1 MKRQHKIAILKYT
14 TKNFWLLL
22 IPLIRGLIAV
32 GFDFYNWFQGAY
44 LDIIVILL
52 IIGLAVLRWRFV
64 QFKILDDGIAV
75 KTGVFMRSD
84 FTVQYRALSCVSSK
98 RAMWLR
104 PIKAVTVSLD
114 SDSHSVSN
122 KRGKA
127 DVEII
132 MKIADYNELYQKV
145 PTDSAAAKIT
155 YYASKYNLIF
165 FSLVFSSTLS
175 GVIFLG
181 TFFIQGGKIIG
192 GELERVLINAVSDV
206 TSKVQT
212 IIDGV
217 TPFSV
222 GLTLIIALGWGF
234 SFFSNL
240 LRHIN
245 FKAQRCG
252 GNIFVENGFFSK
264 WKYYVNS
271 SRINYADLRQN
282 LLMKICKV
290 MSVHVSC
297 TGYGKSKNEIPVF
310 VPVTTRNRVIGSMRL
325 LLPDFTV
332 SDIAMK
338 AKGSY
343 ILPFIWCPLLLTA
356 AFPVGAVLAVRFFPN
371 WESVIKFLLIM
382 SEIPSVYMLAVG
394 ITAKFSTGIGIGES
408 TITLKYCKTNK
419 FHTVIVPKDKI
430 VYVRLSRTIFQLI
443 NGTADV
449 WVYTRGER
457 AAKHRIRGI
466 PAAQAE
472 EFTKLYSGD
481 RFLQQF

>member
-1 MKRQHKIAILKYT
+1 MRRQHKIAILKYT

-22 IPLIRGLIAV
+22 IPLVRGLIAV

-64 QFKILDDGIAV
+64 QFQILDDGVAV
-75 KTGVFMRSD
+75 KMGVILRSE
-84 FTVQYRALSCVSSK
+84 FTVPYKALSCVSSK

-114 SDSHSVSN
+114 SDSHSVTN

-132 MKIADYNELYQKV
+132 MKTDDYDELYQKA
-145 PTDSAAAKIT
+145 PSGSSAAKIT

-181 TFFIQGGKIIG
+181 TFFIQGGKIVG
-192 GELERVLINAVSDV
+192 GELERLLINAVSDV

-212 IIDGV
+212 IINGV

-222 GLTLIIALGWGF
+222 GITLIIALGWGF
-234 SFFSNL
+234 SFCSNL

-245 FKAQRCG
+245 FKAQRFG
-252 GNIFVENGFFSK
+252 DNIFVENGFFSR
-264 WKYYVNS
+264 WKYYVNC

-282 LLMKICKV
+282 LLMKVCKV

-310 VPVTTRNRVIGSMRL
+310 VPVTTRDRVIGSMRL
-325 LLPDFTV
+325 LLPNFTV
-332 SDIAMK
+332 SNITVK
-338 AKGSY
+338 TKGSY
-343 ILPFIWCPLLLTA
+343 ILPFIWGPLIAAA
-356 AFPVGAVLAVRFFPN
+356 AFPVGAVLGVRFLPN
-371 WESVIKFLLIM
+371 WESVIRFLLIM
-382 SEIPSVYMLAVG
+382 GEIPSVYMLAVG
-394 ITAKFSTGIGIGES
+394 IAAKFSTGIGIGDN
-408 TITLKYCKTNK
+408 TITLRYCKTNK
-419 FHTVIVPKDKI
+419 FHTVIVPKNKI
-430 VYVRLSRTIFQLI
+430 VYVRLSRTVFQLL
-443 NGTADV
+443 NGTADI

-466 PAAQAE
+466 PVNTAE
-472 EFTKLYSGD
+472 DFVKIYDGK
-481 RFLQQF
+481 

>member
-22 IPLIRGLIAV
+22 IPLVRGLIAV

-64 QFKILDDGIAV
+64 QFRILDEGIAV
-75 KTGVFMRSD
+75 KTGVILRSE
-84 FTVQYRALSCVSSK
+84 FTVPYRALSCVSSK

-132 MKIADYNELYQKV
+132 MKTGDFDELYQKA
-145 PTDSAAAKIT
+145 PDSSSAAKIT

-181 TFFIQGGKIIG
+181 TFFIQGGKIVG
-192 GELERVLINAVSDV
+192 DELERLLITAVSDV

-212 IIDGV
+212 IINGV

-245 FKAQRCG
+245 FKAQRFG
-252 GNIFVENGFFSK
+252 SNIFVENGFFSR
-264 WKYYVNS
+264 WKYYVNC

-282 LLMKICKV
+282 LLMKACKV

-325 LLPDFTV
+325 LLPNFTI
-332 SDIAMK
+332 SDITIK
-338 AKGSY
+338 TKGSY
-343 ILPFIWCPLLLTA
+343 ILPFIAAPLIAAA
-356 AFPVGAVLAVRFFPN
+356 AFPVGAVFAVRFFPS
-371 WESVIKFLLIM
+371 WGSVIRFLLIM
-382 SEIPSVYMLAVG
+382 GEIPSVYMLAVG
-394 ITAKFSTGIGIGES
+394 LVAKFSTGIGIEDS
-408 TITLKYCKTNK
+408 TITLKYCRTNK

-430 VYVRLSRTIFQLI
+430 VYVRLTRTVFQLL

-466 PAAQAE
+466 SAATAE
-472 EFTKLYSGD
+472 EFVKQYD
-481 RFLQQF
+481 V

>member
-1 MKRQHKIAILKYT
+1 M
-14 TKNFWLLL
+14 
-22 IPLIRGLIAV
+22 
-32 GFDFYNWFQGAY
+32 
-44 LDIIVILL
+44 
-52 IIGLAVLRWRFV
+52 
-64 QFKILDDGIAV
+64 
-75 KTGVFMRSD
+75 
-84 FTVQYRALSCVSSK
+84 
-98 RAMWLR
+98 
-104 PIKAVTVSLD
+104 TVSLD

-127 DVEII
+127 DVEIV
-132 MKIADYNELYQKV
+132 MKKCDYDELYKKA
-145 PTDSAAAKIT
+145 PGESGAAKIT

-181 TFFIQGGKIIG
+181 TFFIQGGKIVG
-192 GELERVLINAVSDV
+192 GELERLLIDAVSDV
-206 TSKVQT
+206 TSRVQT

-222 GLTLIIALGWGF
+222 GLTLIIAFGWGF

-245 FKAQRCG
+245 FKAQRFG
-252 GNIFVENGFFSK
+252 GNIFVENGFFSR
-264 WKYYVNS
+264 WKYYVNC

-282 LLMKICKV
+282 LLMKACKV

-332 SDIAMK
+332 SDITIK
-338 AKGSY
+338 TKGSY
-343 ILPFIWCPLLLTA
+343 ILPFIAAPLIAAA
-356 AFPVGAVLAVRFFPN
+356 AFPVGAVLAVRFLPS
-371 WESVIKFLLIM
+371 WASVTRFLLIM
-382 SEIPSVYMLAVG
+382 GEIPSVYMLAVG
-394 ITAKFSTGIGIGES
+394 FTAKFSTGIGIGDS
-408 TITLKYCKTNK
+408 TVTLKYCKINK

-430 VYVRLSRTIFQLI
+430 VYVRLTRTVFQLL

-466 PAAQAE
+466 PVSDAE
-472 EFTKLYSGD
+472 NFSKQYD
-481 RFLQQF
+481 A

>member
-22 IPLIRGLIAV
+22 IPLVRGLIAV
-32 GFDFYNWFQGAY
+32 GFDLYNWLQGAY

-52 IIGLAVLRWRFV
+52 MIGLAVLRWRFV
-64 QFKILDDGIAV
+64 RFQIAEEGVAV
-75 KTGVFMRSD
+75 KTGVFLRNE
-84 FTVQYRALSCVSSK
+84 FTVPYKALSCVSSK
-98 RAMWLR
+98 KAMWLR
-104 PIKAVTVSLD
+104 PIKAVTVSID

-132 MKIADYNELYQKV
+132 MKTADYDELYKKA
-145 PTDSAAAKIT
+145 PHDSGAAKIT

-181 TFFIQGGKIIG
+181 TLFIQGGKLIG
-192 GELERVLINAVSDV
+192 GELEGLLINAVSDV

-222 GLTLIIALGWGF
+222 GLTMVIALGWGF

-245 FKAQRCG
+245 FKAQRFG
-252 GNIFVENGFFSK
+252 GNIFVENGFFSR
-264 WKYYVNS
+264 WKYYINS
-271 SRINYADLRQN
+271 ARINYADLRQN
-282 LLMKICKV
+282 LLMKACKV

-297 TGYGKSKNEIPVF
+297 TGYGKSRNEIPVF

-325 LLPDFTV
+325 LLPDLTV
-332 SDIAMK
+332 SDVTLK
-338 AKGSY
+338 TKGSY
-343 ILPFIWCPLLLTA
+343 ILPFIWAPLLAAA
-356 AFPVGAVLAVRFFPN
+356 AFPAGAVIAVRFFPG
-371 WESVIKFLLIM
+371 WSSVVKFLLIM
-382 SEIPSVYMLAVG
+382 GEIPSVYMLAVG
-394 ITAKFSTGIGIGES
+394 ITAKFSTGIGIGEN
-408 TITLKYCKTNK
+408 TVTLRYCRTNK

-430 VYVRLSRTIFQLI
+430 VYVRLSRTVFQLM

-449 WVYTRGER
+449 WFYTRGER
-457 AAKHRIRGI
+457 SAKHRIRGI
-466 PAAQAE
+466 PASEAE
-472 EFTKLYSGD
+472 RLLIID
-481 RFLQQF
+481 RDL

>member
-22 IPLIRGLIAV
+22 IPLVRGLIAM
-32 GFDFYNWFQGAY
+32 GFDFYNWLQGAY
-44 LDIIVILL
+44 LDIIVVLL

-64 QFKILDDGIAV
+64 QFQILDEGVAVRIGVIA
-75 KTGVFMRSD
+75 KSE
-84 FTVQYRALSCVSSK
+84 FTLPYKALSCVSSK
-98 RAMWLR
+98 RAMWFR

-114 SDSHSVSN
+114 SDSHSVPN

-132 MKIADYNELYQKV
+132 MKTADYDELYQKA
-145 PTDSAAAKIT
+145 PSDSSAAKIT

-181 TFFIQGGKIIG
+181 TFFIQGGKIVG
-192 GELERVLINAVSDV
+192 GELESLLITAVSDV
-206 TSKVQT
+206 TSMVQR
-212 IIDGV
+212 IVDGV
-217 TPFSV
+217 TPLSV
-222 GLTLIIALGWGF
+222 GITLIIALGWGF

-245 FKAQRCG
+245 FKAQRFG
-252 GNIFVENGFFSK
+252 NNIFVENGFFSR
-264 WKYYVNS
+264 WKYYVNC

-282 LLMKICKV
+282 LLMKACRV

-310 VPVTTRNRVIGSMRL
+310 VPVTTRDRVIGSMRL
-325 LLPDFTV
+325 LLPSFTV
-332 SDIAMK
+332 SDVTLK
-338 AKGSY
+338 TKGSY
-343 ILPFIWCPLLLTA
+343 ILPFIAAPLIVA
-356 AFPVGAVLAVRFFPN
+356 AAIPVGAVIGVHFLPDWDSA
-371 WESVIKFLLIM
+371 IKFLLIM
-382 SEIPSVYMLAVG
+382 GEIPSLYMLAVG
-394 ITAKFSTGIGIGES
+394 ITAKFSTGIGIGDG
-408 TITLKYCKTNK
+408 TITLRYCKTNK

-430 VYVRLSRTIFQLI
+430 VYVRLTRTVFQLL

-466 PAAQAE
+466 PAAAAE
-472 EFTKLYSGD
+472 DFAKNYD
-481 RFLQQF
+481 CK

>member
-1 MKRQHKIAILKYT
+1 MRRQHKIAILKYT

-22 IPLIRGLIAV
+22 IPLVRGLIAV

-64 QFKILDDGIAV
+64 QFQILDDGVAV
-75 KTGVFMRSD
+75 KMGVILRSE
-84 FTVQYRALSCVSSK
+84 FTVPYKALSCVSSK

-114 SDSHSVSN
+114 SDSHSVTN

-132 MKIADYNELYQKV
+132 MKTDDYDELYQKA
-145 PTDSAAAKIT
+145 PSGSSAAKIT

-181 TFFIQGGKIIG
+181 TFFIQGGKIVG
-192 GELERVLINAVSDV
+192 GELERLLINAVSDV

-212 IIDGV
+212 IINGV

-222 GLTLIIALGWGF
+222 GITLIIALGWGF
-234 SFFSNL
+234 SFCSNL

-245 FKAQRCG
+245 FKAQRFG
-252 GNIFVENGFFSK
+252 DNIFVENGFFSR
-264 WKYYVNS
+264 WKYYVNC

-282 LLMKICKV
+282 LLMKVCKV

-310 VPVTTRNRVIGSMRL
+310 VPVTTRDRVIGSMRL
-325 LLPDFTV
+325 LLPNFTV
-332 SDIAMK
+332 SDITVK
-338 AKGSY
+338 TKGSY
-343 ILPFIWCPLLLTA
+343 ILPFIWGPLIAAA
-356 AFPVGAVLAVRFFPN
+356 AFPVGAVLGVRFLPN
-371 WESVIKFLLIM
+371 WESVIRFLLIM
-382 SEIPSVYMLAVG
+382 GEIPSVYMLAVG
-394 ITAKFSTGIGIGES
+394 IAAKFSTGIGIGDN
-408 TITLKYCKTNK
+408 TITLRYCKTNK
-419 FHTVIVPKDKI
+419 FHTVIVPKNKI
-430 VYVRLSRTIFQLI
+430 VYVRLSRTVFQLL
-443 NGTADV
+443 NGTADI

-466 PAAQAE
+466 PVNTAE
-472 EFTKLYSGD
+472 DFVKIYDGK
-481 RFLQQF
+481 

>member
-22 IPLIRGLIAV
+22 IPLVRGLFAL
-32 GFDFYNWFQGAY
+32 GFDFYNWFRGAY

-64 QFKILDDGIAV
+64 QFQILEDGVAV
-75 KTGVFMRSD
+75 RTGVVMRSE
-84 FTVQYRALSCVSSK
+84 FTVPYRALSCVSSK
-98 RAMWLR
+98 RAMWFR

-114 SDSHSVSN
+114 SDSHSVPN

-132 MKIADYNELYQKV
+132 MKIADYDELYQKA
-145 PTDSAAAKIT
+145 PSDTGAAKIT

-181 TFFIQGGKIIG
+181 TFFIQGGKIVG
-192 GELERVLINAVSDV
+192 GELERLLITAVSDV
-206 TSKVQT
+206 TSRVQT
-212 IIDGV
+212 IVDGV

-222 GLTLIIALGWGF
+222 GLTLVIALGWGF

-245 FKAQRCG
+245 FKAQRFG
-252 GNIFVENGFFSK
+252 NNIFVENGFFSR
-264 WKYYVNS
+264 WKYYVNGT
-271 SRINYADLRQN
+271 RVNYADLRQN
-282 LLMKICKV
+282 LLMKACKV

-310 VPVTTRNRVIGSMRL
+310 VPVTTRDRVIGSMRL
-325 LLPDFTV
+325 LLPSFTV
-332 SDIAMK
+332 SDISIK
-338 AKGSY
+338 TKGSY
-343 ILPFIWCPLLLTA
+343 ILPFIWASLIAAA
-356 AFPVGAVLAVRFFPN
+356 AFPVGAVLGVRFFPE

-382 SEIPSVYMLAVG
+382 GEIPSLYMLAVG
-394 ITAKFSTGIGIGES
+394 FAAKFSTGIGIGDS
-408 TITLKYCKTNK
+408 TVTLKYCRTNK
-419 FHTVIVPKDKI
+419 FHTVIVPKNKI
-430 VYVRLSRTIFQLI
+430 VYVRLSRTVFQLM

-457 AAKHRIRGI
+457 AARHRIRGI
-466 PAAQAE
+466 PVAAAE
-472 EFTKLYSGD
+472 DFVKIYDKEQ
-481 RFLQQF
+481 RI

>member
-44 LDIIVILL
+44 LDIIVISF

-64 QFKILDDGIAV
+64 QFQILDDGVAV
-75 KTGVFMRSD
+75 KMGVIMHSE
-84 FTVQYRALSCVSSK
+84 FTVPYRALSCVSSK
-98 RAMWLR
+98 RAMWFR

-114 SDSHSVSN
+114 SDSHSVPN

-132 MKIADYNELYQKV
+132 MKINDYDELYQKA
-145 PTDSAAAKIT
+145 PSDSSAAKIT

-181 TFFIQGGKIIG
+181 TFFIQGGKIVG
-192 GELERVLINAVSDV
+192 GELERLLINAVSDV

-212 IIDGV
+212 IINGV

-222 GLTLIIALGWGF
+222 GITLIIALGWGF

-245 FKAQRCG
+245 FKAQRFG
-252 GNIFVENGFFSK
+252 DNIFVENGFFSR
-264 WKYYVNS
+264 WKYYVNC

-282 LLMKICKV
+282 LLMKACKV

-325 LLPDFTV
+325 LLPNFTV
-332 SDIAMK
+332 SDITMK
-338 AKGSY
+338 TKGSY
-343 ILPFIWCPLLLTA
+343 ILPFIWVPLIAAA
-356 AFPVGAVLAVRFFPN
+356 AFPVGAVLGVRFLPN
-371 WESVIKFLLIM
+371 WESVIRFLLIM
-382 SEIPSVYMLAVG
+382 GEIPSVYMLAVG
-394 ITAKFSTGIGIGES
+394 IAAKFSTGIGIGDS
-408 TITLKYCKTNK
+408 TITLRYCKTNK
-419 FHTVIVPKDKI
+419 FHTVIVPKNKI
-430 VYVRLSRTIFQLI
+430 VYVRLSRTVFQLL

-466 PAAQAE
+466 PVNTAE
-472 EFTKLYSGD
+472 SFVKIYD
-481 RFLQQF
+481 ADKF